1 MRTLFMKI
9 FYNEEAIE
17 LEEGSSAKD
26 LAEHLTL
33 RDPSEAIT
41 VKINDK
47 LCDLSTIL
55 YEGDRV
61 TFFNF
66 DSAIG
71 KEVFWHTSAHVLAQ
85 AVLQLWPEAK
95 PTIGPPI
102 EAGFYYDFANLQI
115 SEEDFSKIELEMQKI
130 IQENFR
136 ITRSTL
142 ENKNRALELFKDN
155 PYKCE
160 LIDSFPSTETITIYQ
175 QGEYIDLCR
184 GPHLFSLGKIKALK
198 LLKTSGAYWRGDSSK
213 EMLTRIYGISFPS
226 RLLLKEYL
234 HYLAEAKKRNHR
246 VIGTQ
251 LDLFSF
257 HEESPAMP
265 FIHPKGLIIWQ
276 HLIDLLREL
285 HKKYG
290 YVEIQTPQILSKELW
305 ELSGHWDCYREH
317 MYTTETDERSFA
329 IKPMN
334 CPGCMIYYRQRV
346 HSYREFPM
354 RIAEIGH
361 VHRFEPSGAVNG
373 LFRVRSFHQ
382 DDAHLFM
389 RPGDIKQEISHILE
403 LAHELYSIFELEN
416 SFELSTKP
424 NKFIGTDQ
432 DWEMTT
438 SSLKEALQDWGKPFE
453 IKEGDGAFY
462 GPKIDM
468 HVRDALQRSWQCGT
482 IQLDMSLPEKFKLVY
497 RDIDGEEKRPIMIH
511 RAIFGSIERFFGIII
526 EHYAGKFPLWLSPLP
541 IRILTVADRHVPY
554 AKKVQKILET
564 ESFIVDIDDSGES
577 VSKKVRNAQLQQINY
592 MIMIGDAEESAGS
605 MISLRSRDN
614 RVHGQLQLD
623 TFIKTVLEE
632 KRKRLPTSLFT

>member
-1 MRTLFMKI
+1 MRTLLMKI
-9 FYNEEAIE
+9 FYNKEAIE

-26 LAEHLTL
+26 LAEHVKL

-41 VKINDK
+41 AKINDR

-55 YEGDRV
+55 NDGDYI
-61 TFFNF
+61 TFYNF
-66 DSAIG
+66 DSSIG

-85 AVLQLWPEAK
+85 AVMRLWPDAK

-115 SEEDFSKIELEMQKI
+115 SEEDFAKIELEIQKI
-130 IQENFR
+130 IQENYSVTKS
-136 ITRSTL
+136 II
-142 ENKNRALELFKDN
+142 ENTDCALELFKNN

-160 LIDSFPSTETITIYQ
+160 LIHTFSPTETITTYQ

-198 LLKTSGAYWRGDSSK
+198 LLKTSGAYWKGDSSK
-213 EMLTRIYGISFPS
+213 EMLTRIYGISFPN

-234 HYLAEAKKRNHR
+234 HYLAEAKKRDHR
-246 VIGTQ
+246 VIGAQ

-265 FIHPKGLIIWQ
+265 FIHPKGLTIWQ

-285 HKKYG
+285 NKKYG

-317 MYTTETDERSFA
+317 MYTTEVDERSFA

-334 CPGCMIYYRQRV
+334 CPGCMIYYSQKT
-346 HSYREFPM
+346 HSHRELPM
-354 RIAEIGH
+354 RIAEFGC
-361 VHRFEPSGAVNG
+361 VHRLEPSGALNG
-373 LFRVRSFHQ
+373 LFRVRRFHQ

-389 RPGDIKQEISHILE
+389 RPSDIKQEIFHILE
-403 LAHELYSIFELEN
+403 YSDELYSIFELKN
-416 SFELSTKP
+416 SLELSTRP
-424 NKFIGTDQ
+424 DKFIGTEET
-432 DWEMTT
+432 WEMTT
-438 SSLKEALQDWGKPFE
+438 TSLKEALQDWGKPFE

-482 IQLDMSLPEKFKLVY
+482 IQLDMSLPEKFDLVY
-497 RDIDGEEKRPIMIH
+497 RDTDGKEKRPIMIH

-541 IRILTVADRHVPY
+541 VRVLTVADRHITY
-554 AKKVQKILET
+554 AKKIQKILEA

-592 MIMIGDAEESAGS
+592 MIIIGDAEEESGS
-605 MISLRSRDN
+605 ISLRSRDN
-614 RVHGQLQLD
+614 RKHGPLQLD
-623 TFIKTVLEE
+623 TFIKTIIEE
-632 KRKRLPTSLFT
+632 RKKRLPTSLFI

>member
-1 MRTLFMKI
+1 MKI

-26 LAEHLTL
+26 LAEYLTL
-33 RDPSEAIT
+33 RDPSEAVT
-41 VKINDK
+41 VKINNK

-55 YEGDRV
+55 HEGDRV

-66 DSAIG
+66 DSPIG

-85 AVLQLWPEAK
+85 AVLQLWPDAK

-115 SEEDFSKIELEMQKI
+115 SEEDFPKIELEMQKI

-142 ENKNRALELFKDN
+142 ENKDRALELFKDN

-160 LIDSFPSTETITIYQ
+160 LIHAFPPTETITIYQ

-198 LLKTSGAYWRGDSSK
+198 LLKTSGAYWKGDSSK

-234 HYLAEAKKRNHR
+234 HYLAEAKKRDHR
-246 VIGTQ
+246 VIGAQ

-317 MYTTETDERSFA
+317 MYTTEADERSFA

-334 CPGCMIYYRQRV
+334 CPGCMIYYRQKV

-361 VHRFEPSGAVNG
+361 VHRFELSGAVNG

-403 LAHELYSIFELEN
+403 LAHELYSIFGLEN

-541 IRILTVADRHVPY
+541 IRILTVADRHIPY
-554 AKKVQKILET
+554 AKKIQKILET

-592 MIMIGDAEESAGS
+592 MIMIGDAEEAAGS
-605 MISLRSRDN
+605 ISLRSRDN
-614 RVHGQLQLD
+614 RVHGQLELD

>member
-1 MRTLFMKI
+1 MRTLLMKI

-115 SEEDFSKIELEMQKI
+115 SEEDFPKIELEMQKI

-160 LIDSFPSTETITIYQ
+160 LIDAFPSTETITIYQ

-234 HYLAEAKKRNHR
+234 HYLAEAKKRDHR
-246 VIGTQ
+246 VIGAQ

-403 LAHELYSIFELEN
+403 LAHELYSIFGLEN

-605 MISLRSRDN
+605 ISLRSRDN

>member
-1 MRTLFMKI
+1 MRTLLMKI
-9 FYNEEAIE
+9 FHNQEAIE

-26 LAEHLTL
+26 LAEYLTL
-33 RDPSEAIT
+33 RDPSQAIT
-41 VKINDK
+41 AKINDK

-55 YEGDRV
+55 QEGDHI
-61 TFFNF
+61 TFYNF
-66 DSAIG
+66 DSLTG

-85 AVLQLWPEAK
+85 AIVRLWPDAK

-115 SEEDFSKIELEMQKI
+115 SEDDFPKIELEIQKI

-136 ITRSTL
+136 ITKSTL
-142 ENKNRALELFKDN
+142 ENKDRALEIFKDN

-160 LIDSFPSTETITIYQ
+160 LIDGLSPNETITMYQ
-175 QGEYIDLCR
+175 QGDYIDLCR

-198 LLKTSGAYWRGDSSK
+198 LLKTSGAYWKGDSNR
-213 EMLTRIYGISFPS
+213 EMLTRIYGISFPN
-226 RLLLKEYL
+226 RTLLKEYL
-234 HYLAEAKKRNHR
+234 HYVTEAKKRDHR
-246 VIGTQ
+246 VIGAQ

-265 FIHPKGLIIWQ
+265 FIHPKGLIIWE
-276 HLIDLLREL
+276 HLMNLLREL

-317 MYTTETDERSFA
+317 MYTTEADERSFA

-334 CPGCMIYYRQRV
+334 CPGCMIYYRQKI

-389 RPGDIKQEISHILE
+389 RSGDIKQEISHILE
-403 LAHELYSIFELEN
+403 LAHELYSIFGLEN

-424 NKFIGTDQ
+424 DKYIGTDQ

-438 SSLKEALQDWGKPFE
+438 TSLKEALQDWAKPFE

-541 IRILTVADRHVPY
+541 IRILTIADRHIAY
-554 AKKVQKILET
+554 AKKIQKILET

-592 MIMIGDAEESAGS
+592 MIMIGDAEEAAGS
-605 MISLRSRDN
+605 ISLRSRDN

-632 KRKRLPTSLFT
+632 KKKRLPTSLFT

>member
-1 MRTLFMKI
+1 MRTLLMKI
-9 FYNEEAIE
+9 FYNEEAVE

-55 YEGDRV
+55 HEGDRV

-66 DSAIG
+66 DSSIG

-85 AVLQLWPEAK
+85 AVLQLWPQAR
-95 PTIGPPI
+95 PTVGPPI
-102 EAGFYYDFANLQI
+102 ESGFYYDFANLQI
-115 SEEDFSKIELEMQKI
+115 SEEDFPKIELEMQKI
-130 IQENFR
+130 IQKNFR
-136 ITRSTL
+136 ITRSIL
-142 ENKNRALELFKDN
+142 ENKARALELFKDN

-160 LIDSFPSTETITIYQ
+160 IIDAFPPTETITIYQ

-198 LLKTSGAYWRGDSSK
+198 LLKTSGAYWKGDSNRK
-213 EMLTRIYGISFPS
+213 MLTRIYGISFPS

-234 HYLAEAKKRNHR
+234 HYLAEAKKRDHR
-246 VIGTQ
+246 VIGAQ

-276 HLIDLLREL
+276 YLIDLLREL

-317 MYTTETDERSFA
+317 MYTTEADERSFA

-334 CPGCMIYYRQRV
+334 CPGCMIYYRQKV

-389 RPGDIKQEISHILE
+389 RPCDIKQEISHILE
-403 LAHELYSIFELEN
+403 LAHELYSIFGLEN

-424 NKFIGTDQ
+424 NKFIGTDE

-438 SSLKEALQDWGKPFE
+438 SSLKKALEDWGKPFE

-541 IRILTVADRHVPY
+541 IRILTVADRHIPY
-554 AKKVQKILET
+554 AKKIQKILEI

-592 MIMIGDAEESAGS
+592 MIMIGDAEETAGS
-605 MISLRSRDN
+605 ISLRSRDN

>member
-1 MRTLFMKI
+1 MRTLLMKI

-55 YEGDRV
+55 HEGDRV

-66 DSAIG
+66 DSSIG

-85 AVLQLWPEAK
+85 AVLQLWPQAR
-95 PTIGPPI
+95 PTVGPPI
-102 EAGFYYDFANLQI
+102 ESGFYYDFANLQI
-115 SEEDFSKIELEMQKI
+115 SEEDFPKIELEMQKI
-130 IQENFR
+130 IQKNFR
-136 ITRSTL
+136 ITRYII
-142 ENKNRALELFKDN
+142 ENKAHALDLFKDN

-160 LIDSFPSTETITIYQ
+160 IIDAFPPTETITIYQ

-198 LLKTSGAYWRGDSSK
+198 LLKTSGAYWKGDSNR

-234 HYLAEAKKRNHR
+234 HHLAEAKKRDHR
-246 VIGTQ
+246 VIGAQ

-276 HLIDLLREL
+276 YLIDLLREL

-317 MYTTETDERSFA
+317 MYTTEADKRSFA

-334 CPGCMIYYRQRV
+334 CPGCMIYYRQKV

-389 RPGDIKQEISHILE
+389 RPCDIKQEISHILE
-403 LAHELYSIFELEN
+403 LAHELYSIFGLEN

-424 NKFIGTDQ
+424 NKFIGTDE
-432 DWEMTT
+432 DWELTT
-438 SSLKEALQDWGKPFE
+438 SSLKKALEDWGKPFE

-541 IRILTVADRHVPY
+541 IRIVTVADRHIPY
-554 AKKVQKILET
+554 AKKIQKILET
-564 ESFIVDIDDSGES
+564 ESFIVDMDDSGES

-592 MIMIGDAEESAGS
+592 MIMIGDAEETAGS
-605 MISLRSRDN
+605 ISLRSRDN

-623 TFIKTVLEE
+623 TFIKTVREE

>member
-1 MRTLFMKI
+1 MRTLLMKI

-26 LAEHLTL
+26 LAEYLTL

-41 VKINDK
+41 VKINDV
-47 LCDLSTIL
+47 LCDLSTL
-55 YEGDRV
+55 LQDGDHV
-61 TFFNF
+61 TFYNF
-66 DSAIG
+66 DSSIG

-85 AVLQLWPEAK
+85 AVLRIWPNAK

-136 ITRSTL
+136 ITKSTV
-142 ENKNRALELFKDN
+142 KNPASALEIFKDN

-160 LIDSFPSTETITIYQ
+160 LIHAFSSTETITIYQ
-175 QGEYIDLCR
+175 QGEYTDLCR

-198 LLKTSGAYWRGDSSK
+198 LLKTSGAYWKGDSSK
-213 EMLTRIYGISFPS
+213 EMLTRIYGISFPN

-234 HYLAEAKKRNHR
+234 HHLAEAKKRDHR
-246 VIGTQ
+246 IIGAQ

-285 HKKYG
+285 NKKYG

-317 MYTTETDERSFA
+317 MYVTEVDGRSFA

-334 CPGCMIYYRQRV
+334 CPGCMIYYRQKN
-346 HSYREFPM
+346 HSHRELPL
-354 RIAEIGH
+354 RIGEFGC
-361 VHRFEPSGAVNG
+361 VHRLEPSGALNG
-373 LFRVRSFHQ
+373 LFRVRRFHQ

-389 RPGDIKQEISHILE
+389 KPSDIKQEIFHILE
-403 LAHELYSIFELEN
+403 YSDELYSIFELEN
-416 SFELSTKP
+416 SLELSTRP
-424 NKFIGTDQ
+424 DKFIGTEET
-432 DWEMTT
+432 WEMTT
-438 SSLKEALQDWGKPFE
+438 RSLQEALQDWGKPFE
-453 IKEGDGAFY
+453 IKKGDGAFY

-482 IQLDMSLPEKFKLVY
+482 IQLDMSLPEKFDLVY
-497 RDIDGEEKRPIMIH
+497 RDADGKEKRPIMIH

-541 IRILTVADRHVPY
+541 IRILTVADRHITY
-554 AKKVQKILET
+554 AKKVQKILEA

-592 MIMIGDAEESAGS
+592 MIIIGDAEEETGS
-605 MISLRSRDN
+605 ISLRGRDN
-614 RVHGQLQLD
+614 KKHGPLQLD
-623 TFIKTVLEE
+623 TFIKTILEE
-632 KRKRLPTSLFT
+632 RKKRLPTSLFT

>member
-1 MRTLFMKI
+1 MRTLLMKI

-26 LAEHLTL
+26 LAEHLKL

-41 VKINDK
+41 AKINDR

-55 YEGDRV
+55 NDGDYI
-61 TFFNF
+61 TFYNF
-66 DSAIG
+66 DSSIG

-85 AVLQLWPEAK
+85 AVMRLWPDAK

-115 SEEDFSKIELEMQKI
+115 SEEDFAKIELEMQKI
-130 IQENFR
+130 IQENYSVTKS
-136 ITRSTL
+136 II
-142 ENKNRALELFKDN
+142 ENTDCALELFKNN
-155 PYKCE
+155 PYKGE
-160 LIDSFPSTETITIYQ
+160 LIHTFSPTETITTYQ

-198 LLKTSGAYWRGDSSK
+198 LLKTSGAYWKGDSSK
-213 EMLTRIYGISFPS
+213 EMLTRIYGISFPN

-234 HYLAEAKKRNHR
+234 HYLAEAKKRDHR
-246 VIGTQ
+246 VIGAQ

-265 FIHPKGLIIWQ
+265 FIHPKGLTIWQ

-285 HKKYG
+285 NKKYG

-317 MYTTETDERSFA
+317 MYITEVDERSFA

-334 CPGCMIYYRQRV
+334 CPGCMIYYRQKT
-346 HSYREFPM
+346 HSHRELPM
-354 RIAEIGH
+354 RIAEFGC
-361 VHRFEPSGAVNG
+361 VHRLEPSGALNG
-373 LFRVRSFHQ
+373 LFRVRRFHQ

-389 RPGDIKQEISHILE
+389 KPSDIKQEIFHILE
-403 LAHELYSIFELEN
+403 YSDELYSIFELKN
-416 SFELSTKP
+416 SLELSTRP
-424 NKFIGTDQ
+424 DKFIGTEQ
-432 DWEMTT
+432 TWEMTT
-438 SSLKEALQDWGKPFE
+438 ASLKEALQDWGKPFE

-482 IQLDMSLPEKFKLVY
+482 IQLDMSLPEKFDLVY
-497 RDIDGEEKRPIMIH
+497 RDTDGKEKRPIMIH

-541 IRILTVADRHVPY
+541 VRVLTVADRHITY
-554 AKKVQKILET
+554 AKKIQKILEA

-592 MIMIGDAEESAGS
+592 MIIIGDAEEESGS
-605 MISLRSRDN
+605 ISLRSRDN
-614 RVHGQLQLD
+614 RKHGPLQLD
-623 TFIKTVLEE
+623 TFIKTIIEE
-632 KRKRLPTSLFT
+632 RKKRLPTSLFI

>member
-1 MRTLFMKI
+1 MRTLLMKI

-41 VKINDK
+41 VKINDT

-115 SEEDFSKIELEMQKI
+115 SEEDFPKIELEMQKI

-136 ITRSTL
+136 ITRATL

-160 LIDSFPSTETITIYQ
+160 LIDAFPSTATITIYQ

-234 HYLAEAKKRNHR
+234 HYLAEAKKRDHR
-246 VIGTQ
+246 VIGAQ

-403 LAHELYSIFELEN
+403 LAHELYSIFGLEN

-462 GPKIDM
+462 GPKIDI

-554 AKKVQKILET
+554 AKKIQKILAT
-564 ESFIVDIDDSGES
+564 ESFIVDMDDSGES

-605 MISLRSRDN
+605 ISLRSRDN
-614 RVHGQLQLD
+614 KVHGQLQLD

-632 KRKRLPTSLFT
+632 KRKRLPTSLFI

>member
-1 MRTLFMKI
+1 MRTLLMKI

-115 SEEDFSKIELEMQKI
+115 SEEDFPKIELEMQKI

-136 ITRSTL
+136 ITRSNL
-142 ENKNRALELFKDN
+142 ENKNKALELFKDN

-160 LIDSFPSTETITIYQ
+160 LIDAFPSIETITIYQ

-234 HYLAEAKKRNHR
+234 HYLAEAKKRDHR
-246 VIGTQ
+246 VIGAQ

-403 LAHELYSIFELEN
+403 LAHELYSIFGLEN

-605 MISLRSRDN
+605 ISLRSRDN

>member
-1 MRTLFMKI
+1 MRTLLMKI

-115 SEEDFSKIELEMQKI
+115 SEEDFPKIELEMQKI

-136 ITRSTL
+136 ITRSNL
-142 ENKNRALELFKDN
+142 ENKNKALELFKDN

-160 LIDSFPSTETITIYQ
+160 LIDAFPSTETITIYQ

-234 HYLAEAKKRNHR
+234 HYLAEAKKRDHR
-246 VIGTQ
+246 VIGAQ

-403 LAHELYSIFELEN
+403 LAHELYSIFGLEN

-605 MISLRSRDN
+605 ISLRSRDN

>member
-1 MRTLFMKI
+1 MRTLLMKI

-26 LAEHLTL
+26 LAEYLTL
-33 RDPSEAIT
+33 RDPSEAVT
-41 VKINDK
+41 VKINNK

-55 YEGDRV
+55 HEGDRV

-66 DSAIG
+66 DSPIG

-85 AVLQLWPEAK
+85 AVLQLWPDAK

-115 SEEDFSKIELEMQKI
+115 SEEDFPKIELEMQKI

-142 ENKNRALELFKDN
+142 ENKDRALELFKDN

-160 LIDSFPSTETITIYQ
+160 LIHAFPPTETITIYQ

-198 LLKTSGAYWRGDSSK
+198 LLKTSGAYWKGDSSK

-234 HYLAEAKKRNHR
+234 HYLAEAKKRDHR
-246 VIGTQ
+246 VIGAQ

-317 MYTTETDERSFA
+317 MYTTEADERSFA

-334 CPGCMIYYRQRV
+334 CPGCMIYYRQKV

-361 VHRFEPSGAVNG
+361 VHRFELSGAVNG

-403 LAHELYSIFELEN
+403 LAHELYSIFGLEN

-541 IRILTVADRHVPY
+541 IRILTVADRHIPY
-554 AKKVQKILET
+554 AKKIQKILET

-592 MIMIGDAEESAGS
+592 MIMIGDAEEAAGS
-605 MISLRSRDN
+605 ISLRSRDN
-614 RVHGQLQLD
+614 RVHGQLELD

>member
-1 MRTLFMKI
+1 MRTLLMKI
-9 FYNEEAIE
+9 FYNEEAVE

-26 LAEHLTL
+26 LAEYLTL
-33 RDPSEAIT
+33 HDPSEAIT

-55 YEGDRV
+55 HEGDRV

-66 DSAIG
+66 DSSIG

-85 AVLQLWPEAK
+85 AVLQLWPQAR
-95 PTIGPPI
+95 PTVGPPI
-102 EAGFYYDFANLQI
+102 ESGFYYDFANLQI

-130 IQENFR
+130 IQKNFR
-136 ITRSTL
+136 ITRSII
-142 ENKNRALELFKDN
+142 ENKARALELFKDN

-160 LIDSFPSTETITIYQ
+160 IIDAFPPTETITIYQ
-175 QGEYIDLCR
+175 QGEYMDLCR

-198 LLKTSGAYWRGDSSK
+198 LLKTSGAYWKGDSNR

-234 HYLAEAKKRNHR
+234 HYLAEAKKRDHR
-246 VIGTQ
+246 VIGAQ

-276 HLIDLLREL
+276 YLIDLLREL

-317 MYTTETDERSFA
+317 MYTTEADERSFA

-334 CPGCMIYYRQRV
+334 CPGCMIYYRQKV

-389 RPGDIKQEISHILE
+389 RPCDIKQEISHILE
-403 LAHELYSIFELEN
+403 LAHELYSIFGLEN

-424 NKFIGTDQ
+424 NKFIGTDE
-432 DWEMTT
+432 DWELTT
-438 SSLKEALQDWGKPFE
+438 SSLKKALEHWGKPFE

-511 RAIFGSIERFFGIII
+511 RAILGSIERFFGIII

-541 IRILTVADRHVPY
+541 IRILTVADRHIPY
-554 AKKVQKILET
+554 AKKIQKILET

-592 MIMIGDAEESAGS
+592 MIMIGDAEERAGS
-605 MISLRSRDN
+605 ISLRSRDN

>member
-1 MRTLFMKI
+1 MRTLLMKI

-55 YEGDRV
+55 HEGDRV

-66 DSAIG
+66 DSTIG

-142 ENKNRALELFKDN
+142 ENKDRALELFKDN

-160 LIDSFPSTETITIYQ
+160 LIDAFPLTETITIYQ
-175 QGEYIDLCR
+175 QGKYIDLCR
-184 GPHLFSLGKIKALK
+184 GPHLFALGKIKALK
-198 LLKTSGAYWRGDSSK
+198 LLKTSGAYWKGDSSK

-234 HYLAEAKKRNHR
+234 HYLAEAKKRDHR
-246 VIGTQ
+246 VIGAQ

-276 HLIDLLREL
+276 YLIDLLREL

-305 ELSGHWDCYREH
+305 KLSGHWDCYREH
-317 MYTTETDERSFA
+317 MYTTEADERSFA

-389 RPGDIKQEISHILE
+389 RPSDIKQEISHILE
-403 LAHELYSIFELEN
+403 LAHELYSIFGLEN

-424 NKFIGTDQ
+424 NKFIGTER

-541 IRILTVADRHVPY
+541 IRILTVADRHIPY
-554 AKKVQKILET
+554 AKKIKKILET

-592 MIMIGDAEESAGS
+592 MIMIGDAEEAVGS
-605 MISLRSRDN
+605 ISLRSRDN